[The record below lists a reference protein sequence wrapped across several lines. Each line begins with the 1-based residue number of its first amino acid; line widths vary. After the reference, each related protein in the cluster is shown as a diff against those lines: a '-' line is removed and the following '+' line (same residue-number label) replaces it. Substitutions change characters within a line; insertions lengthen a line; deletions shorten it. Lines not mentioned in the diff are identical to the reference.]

1 MRAFEAIRFE
11 PQLGRRRTMFKLFAA
26 VAATALL
33 GTAGQSFAAPPV
45 ETMSV
50 PVSLADLDLGHTD
63 GARIALHRITNAA
76 NEICGGEPA
85 NQNIQGRQA
94 YLGCMKT
101 TVHDSVARLDSPVV
115 ARLEGQF
122 PVGFALAANR

>member
-1 MRAFEAIRFE
+1 
-11 PQLGRRRTMFKLFAA
+11 MFKLFAA

-33 GTAGQSFAAPPV
+33 GTASQSFAAPPV

-50 PVSLADLDLGHTD
+50 KVTMADLDLAHAD

-85 NQNIQGRQA
+85 NQNIQAREA
-94 YLGCMKT
+94 YLGCMRT
-101 TVHDSVARLDSPVV
+101 TVHNSVVRLDSPVV
-115 ARLEGQF
+115 ARLEGQY
-122 PVGFALAANR
+122 PVGFALVASR